1 MKRRITVEQLQ
12 ELTEEQ
18 QQRLREWWKPQYQ
31 DVYAEYDGCLDCYE
45 EMTATYPKQ
54 PDQNDLPLLDIGQ
67 MIELLDNNSISE
79 KEFAISHVKHGAE
92 YYYEV
97 LAIDKNE
104 RYETFESAE
113 ELVDALWQAVKQIL

>member
-1 MKRRITVEQLQ
+1 MKRRIIVEQLQ

-67 MIELLDNNSISE
+67 MIELITDKQNSLCL
-79 KEFAISHVKHGAE
+79 V
-92 YYYEV
+92 YYYGE
-97 LAIDKNE
+97 N
-104 RYETFESAE
+104 AE
-113 ELVDALWQAVKQIL
+113 LHDTPGDYNYYPAKAEGKEICDCLWQAVKQVL